1 MIPFLIEP
9 HNPWDNTPKKKK
21 HLCQQI
27 EEDAL
32 MARII
37 AEQQASA
44 QQIQNQANAAA
55 GAGGVPPY
63 DYFHISEEV
72 ADYSYSPLSA
82 AGPVTIVFTNLTP
95 SPEYDTYS
103 WNFGDTSSLS
113 YDVSPTHFYLNT
125 GSFSASMV
133 ATYKDGTTDTVT
145 KVISSSRPVVTALFS
160 TTSIDTYGPVTI
172 SFTGLATNTSY
183 QPTSSYYWNFGDGTT
198 SSLGNVSSD
207 HIYPNTQSYTASFT
221 ATGSYGITSVFT
233 RSFYLARP
241 TMSVVISASH
251 NSPIAPS
258 VVTLSSSFGY
268 NGHGDIAGTWYDG
281 EFATGGAAYAYT
293 YPPAIIGPSAFNTA
307 SSTGPN
313 GRFSASLHIT
323 ESSYNITASARVNFL
338 ISPPN
343 VTASFTYNTAS
354 GNGVTADGFTASFTS
369 SVTWVSSSY
378 NPGILRGT
386 WIFGDS
392 TTLPYTHSLT
402 AFTHIY
408 ITGSYTSSLSVTESK
423 YNFTSSLFT
432 ASFSRSQA

>member
-9 HNPWDNTPKKKK
+9 HNPWDKTPKKKK

-37 AEQQASA
+37 AEQLAAQAA
-44 QQIQNQANAAA
+44 ALQIQNQANAPA

-63 DYFHISEEV
+63 DYFHIGEEV
-72 ADYSYSPLSA
+72 ADYSYSPSSA

-113 YDVSPTHFYLNT
+113 TDISPTHFYLNT

-172 SFTGLATNTSY
+172 SFTGTATNTSY

-198 SSLGNVSSD
+198 SSLGNVTSA

-241 TMSVVISASH
+241 TMSVTMNATS
-251 NSPIAPS
+251 NSRVAPS
-258 VVTLSSSFGY
+258 VVTLSSSFDY

-293 YPPAIIGPSAFNTA
+293 YPPATIGPNAFNTA

-343 VTASFTYNTAS
+343 VTASFSHSMYDMTVS
-354 GNGVTADGFTASFTS
+354 GYTSSFTN
-369 SVTWVSSSY
+369 SVTWVSSSW
-378 NPGILRGT
+378 NPGTLTGT
-386 WIFGDS
+386 WIFGDA
-392 TTLPYTHSLT
+392 TTLPYTYSVT
-402 AFTHIY
+402 AFTHSY
-408 ITGSYTSSLSVTESK
+408 ATGDYTASLSVTESK
-423 YNFTSSLFT
+423 YNFTSSRYT
-432 ASFSRSQA
+432 QSFVGLT